1 MLKSYQARLVQG
13 QLLWTEETPPVVSAT
28 TAAHVIV
35 TFLQDVPAP
44 PPNSSHNPH
53 CPLAGS
59 VLAYDDPL
67 AAAVPPQTWE
77 CL

>member
-1 MLKSYQARLVQG
+1 
-13 QLLWTEETPPVVSAT
+13 
-28 TAAHVIV
+28 VIV
-35 TFLQDVPAP
+35 TFLQDVPAT